1 MTTTAA
7 RTFLTSLAP
16 RERELERQGPDWLR
30 TLRRSG
36 RERFVEL
43 GFPTTREEEWRTTN
57 VAPIAKTCFRPA
69 DPLRAPLAESEL
81 PAAARLDLDGP
92 RLLFLDG
99 VYCAELSRTQVGGGL
114 WVGSLACA
122 LREIP
127 RRVQPL
133 LELRDPSTSAAFG
146 ALNAALLDDGAVV
159 LVEEKCE
166 SAPPIQLLFGSSG
179 GSEPT
184 VSLPRVLI
192 AVAAGGRAQVLE
204 AYFALGDE
212 PYFTNAV
219 TELSVGDNASL
230 DHCRLQLEGTQAYHV
245 ATLISRQAR
254 ASRLVT
260 HNVDLGGRLVRHDVE
275 AILDGEG
282 STCQLNGLYLTRG
295 EQHVDNH
302 TTLDHAKAH
311 CDSRELYKGILDG
324 RSRAVFNGRI
334 VVRPGAQKTDAKQSN
349 PNLLL
354 SNSALAQTRP
364 QLDIHA
370 DDVKCTH
377 GATVGRLDEDA
388 IFYLRSRGIER
399 DEARNVLVRAFADEV
414 LERIPLEPVRDLLQQ
429 SVAER
434 LQQAG
439 QVTR

>member
-1 MTTTAA
+1 MTTAA

-30 TLRRSG
+30 RLRRSG

-43 GFPTTREEEWRTTN
+43 GFPTTREEDWRTTN
-57 VAPIAKTCFRPA
+57 VAPIAKTRFRPA
-69 DPLRAPLAESEL
+69 DTERAAVTEREL
-81 PAAARLDLDGP
+81 PAVARLELGGP

-99 VYCAELSRTQVGGGL
+99 IYRPELSRAQAGGGL
-114 WVGSLACA
+114 WVGNLARA

-146 ALNAALLDDGAVV
+146 AMNAALLDDGAVV
-159 LVEEKCE
+159 FVDEKCD

-179 GSEPT
+179 RGEPT

-204 AYFALGDE
+204 TYFTLGDE

-219 TELSVGDNASL
+219 TELSVGDNACL
-230 DHCRLQLEGTQAYHV
+230 DHCRVQLEGAQAYHV
-245 ATLISRQAR
+245 ATLTARQAR
-254 ASRLVT
+254 ASQLTT
-260 HNVDLGGRLVRHDVE
+260 HNIDLGGRLARHDVE

-282 STCQLNGLYLTRG
+282 ATCQLNGLYLTRG

-302 TTLDHAKAH
+302 TTLDHAKPN

-354 SNSALAQTRP
+354 SNFALAQTRP

-414 LERIPLEPVRDLLQQ
+414 LERIPLEPVRELLRS

-434 LQQAG
+434 LGQADE
-439 QVTR
+439 VAR